1 MTPLF
6 PPTVFQNKTFK
17 KRAMG
22 YARISTKRQRIE
34 SQKDEIKKFCKDHN
48 LDLVEIFE
56 DIGSAWNGKPLPG
69 RENMIRHAHNVDVLV
84 ICDITRFARN
94 VEEGMKILKELHEK
108 GVQIVKIGGIPKG
121 TVVYSPEN
129 SQIWEDG
136 LRLAEIESEQT
147 SERVKRGRKSV
158 GKKRVAPFGYDFD
171 ENGEMVR
178 NHKEWVILH
187 RIRFFAYYGYKA
199 TLIADILNS
208 DTTFR
213 GKDWS
218 AMFVGKLCKKIVL
231 HSENDDTNLTIW
243 KALRDNNCWSDYI
256 EFIETSDIAES
267 GEVHY
272 KYGDLNIYMKGS
284 FLHREDGPAISYPGY
299 RKWFIF
305 GEEQTPESEPA
316 KIEYRNDE
324 GLLHRDFGAAVI
336 YPNGECEYWINGRRI
351 D

>member
-158 GKKRVAPFGYDFD
+158 
-171 ENGEMVR
+171 VR

-305 GEEQTPESEPA
+305 GEEQT
-316 KIEYRNDE
+316 
-324 GLLHRDFGAAVI
+324 
-336 YPNGECEYWINGRRI
+336 GECEYWINGRRI